1 MSDEGIESISV
12 QAFVY
17 GVATLLQILLQVAT
31 MMYVSRAL
39 GPELYGLYNLSLIPL
54 SFLLM
59 FSDLGFNAALFRYS
73 SISHSRGD
81 SCTLRESLLLT
92 SKVLVFVNAV
102 LSTILLLIPGEL
114 STLMTQRNEI
124 EKYVMMTALTPLPS
138 ALSGM
143 TISLLAAIGDAR
155 KRAIL
160 QVSQS
165 LIKLAS
171 AVVLISLG
179 FLIEGVIISYVLSYI
194 VIATIS
200 MVIVKPFY
208 KSPGRCYLAYGDYV
222 RFAFSMFIPG
232 FLMGVLGRMISIK
245 LAYMTAGLGELGNYI
260 VGNFNASSA
269 FIGAL
274 LSIYASLATPLLPYL
289 SYQVSVNNAHAK
301 SVERLAVIFNS
312 TLLPLSIFALFFSDK
327 ILGIVYGAKYSLA
340 PLFFTLMALPLITYN
355 YGMILSAYFQVIND
369 KRIITINGL
378 ATFVVGVIML
388 EASSRLMGINGI
400 ALTVGLYQVFSHVFF
415 LVYARLK
422 YQITLIFSKVAKT
435 ILASIVA
442 NSIVLAFNIVLLEKL
457 LEILQFRIT
466 QVFVLNMFSLISS
479 ILLLLLLYA
488 IIMALLR
495 SLDEI
500 DVAFIEKMLIRVK
513 IVSVIASSLIK
524 IYKSIYYRVISDSR
538 REKP

>member
-1 MSDEGIESISV
+1 
-12 QAFVY
+12 
-17 GVATLLQILLQVAT
+17 
-31 MMYVSRAL
+31 
-39 GPELYGLYNLSLIPL
+39 
-54 SFLLM
+54 
-59 FSDLGFNAALFRYS
+59 
-73 SISHSRGD
+73 
-81 SCTLRESLLLT
+81 
-92 SKVLVFVNAV
+92 
-102 LSTILLLIPGEL
+102 
-114 STLMTQRNEI
+114 
-124 EKYVMMTALTPLPS
+124 
-138 ALSGM
+138 
-143 TISLLAAIGDAR
+143 
-155 KRAIL
+155 
-160 QVSQS
+160 
-165 LIKLAS
+165 
-171 AVVLISLG
+171 
-179 FLIEGVIISYVLSYI
+179 
-194 VIATIS
+194 
-200 MVIVKPFY
+200 
-208 KSPGRCYLAYGDYV
+208 
-222 RFAFSMFIPG
+222 
-232 FLMGVLGRMISIK
+232 
-245 LAYMTAGLGELGNYI
+245 
-260 VGNFNASSA
+260 
-269 FIGAL
+269 
-274 LSIYASLATPLLPYL
+274 
-289 SYQVSVNNAHAK
+289 
-301 SVERLAVIFNS
+301 
-312 TLLPLSIFALFFSDK
+312 LFFSDK
-327 ILGIVYGAKYSLA
+327 ILGIVYGAKYGLA